1 MKYTEQIE
9 VIDKGLHILAPAKIN
24 LSLLVGPRRK
34 DGYHE
39 IETLMA
45 KVNWYDDIY
54 IEEGKK
60 EGIELICQGQYW
72 APAGPDNLVCKA
84 CKKLYDV
91 TGKAANIRIT
101 LYKNIPAGSGLGSA
115 SSDAAAALVGVNKY
129 LKFGLQKTKLLEI
142 AGCIGSD
149 IPFFLDGPLA
159 LCTGRGEKIR
169 KMQKKIDF
177 LALLVVPDV
186 SVSTKRVY
194 DNYRYDKNLFNALR
208 SRINDLINKNRI
220 DLAAEM
226 CANMLQESCCQL
238 YRNLGN
244 IKKRIESLLQEHVAL
259 SGSGSSFF
267 SLKQIGDMDKLKQ
280 AKCSLEEHISC
291 KCKIVRNNIW

>member
-1 MKYTEQIE
+1 MNHTEQIE

-24 LSLLVGPRRK
+24 LSLLVGPRRE

-54 IEEGKK
+54 VEDGTK

-72 APAGPDNLVCKA
+72 APTGPDNLIYKVYNE
-84 CKKLYDV
+84 LSDI
-91 TGKAANIRIT
+91 TGKTADIRIT
-101 LYKNIPAGSGLGSA
+101 LSKNIPAGSGLGSA

-129 LKFGLQKTKLLEI
+129 LKLGLQKTKLSKI

-149 IPFFLDGPLA
+149 VPFFLDGPLA

-169 KMQKKIDF
+169 KIQKNFEF
-177 LALLVVPDV
+177 LALLIVPDV

-194 DNYRYDKNLFNALR
+194 DNYKCEKNLFNALS
-208 SRINDLINKNRI
+208 SRINHHINKNRI

-238 YRNLGN
+238 YRDLGN
-244 IKKRIESLLQEHVAL
+244 IKKRIESLLQEPLAL
-259 SGSGSSFF
+259 SGSGSAFF
-267 SLKQIGDMDKLKQ
+267 WLNRNGDMQKLEQ
-280 AKCSLEEHISC
+280 AKCMLEEHISC
-291 KCKIVRNNIW
+291 KCKIVRNNLW